1 MELREIKG
9 FPNYMLNADTGE
21 IISKLTRNTT
31 LKVRQIHNRPSMGV
45 QMIQDGKRR
54 WIYYNRLMYA
64 IRHGIGYDDIPEG
77 MFIVKDDEGELKV
90 ITKSQQVEF
99 ANNYVKAARRRER
112 LKRIDDRIHE
122 LEIMR
127 RAYSKGG
134 NHIEAA
140 QYIESRKT
148 LLICHHQKRYH
159 VSRQHAEDIYALAL
173 ERMID
178 RINDP
183 DSQVLELTISMMG
196 LMNKVRQRLSKE
208 RPLGLRNETPSN
220 SLTGKE
226 R

>member
-1 MELREIKG
+1 
-9 FPNYMLNADTGE
+9 MLNADTGE

-31 LKVRQIHNRPSMGV
+31 LKVRHIPNRPSMVV

-64 IRHGIGYDDIPEG
+64 IQHGIGYDDIPEG

-112 LKRIDDRIHE
+112 LKRIDEKIHE
-122 LEIMR
+122 LEIIR

-148 LLICHHQKRYH
+148 LLICHHRKRYH
-159 VSRQHAEDIYALAL
+159 LSRQHAEDVYALAL

-183 DSQVLELTISMMG
+183 ESMVTELTVSMMC
-196 LMNKVRQRLSKE
+196 LMNKIRQRLSKE

-220 SLTGKE
+220 SLIVK
-226 R
+226 

>member
-21 IISKLTRNTT
+21 IVSKLTRGTT
-31 LKVRQIHNRPSMGV
+31 LKVRQIPNRPSMGV

-64 IRHGIGYDDIPEG
+64 IEHGIGYDDIPED
-77 MFIVKDDEGELKV
+77 MFIVKDEEGELKV

-134 NHIEAA
+134 NHIEAV
-140 QYIESRKT
+140 QYIESRKL
-148 LLICHHQKRYH
+148 LLISHHQKRYH
-159 VSRQHAEDIYALAL
+159 LSRQHAEDCYALAL
-173 ERMID
+173 EWMID

-183 DSQVLELTISMMG
+183 ESQVLELTVSMMG
-196 LMNKVRQRLSKE
+196 LMNKVRQRLAKE
-208 RPLGLRNETPSN
+208 CPLGLRNETPSN
-220 SLTGKE
+220 SLIRK
-226 R
+226 RK

>member
-1 MELREIKG
+1 
-9 FPNYMLNADTGE
+9 MLNADTGE

-64 IRHGIGYDDIPEG
+64 IQHGIGYDDIPEG
-77 MFIVKDDEGELKV
+77 TFVVKDDEGELKV

-127 RAYSKGG
+127 RAYSQGG

-148 LLICHHQKRYH
+148 LLICHHQKRYG

-183 DSQVLELTISMMG
+183 ESQVFELTISMMG

-208 RPLGLRNETPSN
+208 RPLGLRNENPSN

>member
-1 MELREIKG
+1 
-9 FPNYMLNADTGE
+9 MLNADTGE

-31 LKVRQIHNRPSMGV
+31 LKVRQIPNRPSMGV

-64 IRHGIGYDDIPEG
+64 IQHGIGYDDIPEG

-99 ANNYVKAARRRER
+99 ANNYVKAARRRKR
-112 LKRIDDRIHE
+112 LKRIDEKIHE
-122 LEIMR
+122 LEIIR

-134 NHIEAA
+134 NHIEVA

-148 LLICHHQKRYH
+148 LLICHHRKRYH
-159 VSRQHAEDIYALAL
+159 LSRQHAEDVYALAL

-183 DSQVLELTISMMG
+183 ESMVTELTVSMMC
-196 LMNKVRQRLSKE
+196 LMNKIRQRLSKE

-220 SLTGKE
+220 SLIVK
-226 R
+226 

>member
-1 MELREIKG
+1 
-9 FPNYMLNADTGE
+9 
-21 IISKLTRNTT
+21 
-31 LKVRQIHNRPSMGV
+31 
-45 QMIQDGKRR
+45 
-54 WIYYNRLMYA
+54 
-64 IRHGIGYDDIPEG
+64 
-77 MFIVKDDEGELKV
+77 
-90 ITKSQQVEF
+90 
-99 ANNYVKAARRRER
+99 VKAARRRER

-127 RAYSKGG
+127 RAYSQGG

-178 RINDP
+178 RINEP
-183 DSQVLELTISMMG
+183 ESQVLELTVSMMG
-196 LMNKVRQRLSKE
+196 LMSKVRQRLSKE
-208 RPLGLRNETPSN
+208 RPLGLRNENTSN
-220 SLTGKE
+220 SLIGKK